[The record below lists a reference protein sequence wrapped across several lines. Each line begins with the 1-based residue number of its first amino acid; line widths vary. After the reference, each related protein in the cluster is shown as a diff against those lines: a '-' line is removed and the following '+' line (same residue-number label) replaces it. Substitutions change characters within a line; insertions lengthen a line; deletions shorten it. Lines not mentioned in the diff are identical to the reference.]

1 MDIDKFDARIQK
13 MINRDQ
19 FEDFASAR
27 TRYFKSQITADK
39 FVKEFIE
46 IMGTKLGFRLFPFL
60 CTAIPNNETS
70 QELDQAYYK
79 ELLTLPSNNQ
89 SLLLKCHSV
98 LNLLKNLLDQVELN
112 IEDRVV
118 KGEVNVNYKK
128 YDKSR
133 LIQLF

>member
-1 MDIDKFDARIQK
+1 
-13 MINRDQ
+13 
-19 FEDFASAR
+19 
-27 TRYFKSQITADK
+27 
-39 FVKEFIE
+39 
-46 IMGTKLGFRLFPFL
+46 MGTTLGFRLFPFL

-118 KGEVNVNYKK
+118 KGEVNVNYQK